1 MLRWLRLLAR
11 PAPAE
16 GAVSTSEIEL
26 FGGPLRWDMGW
37 TQHEYARLQMTLLA
51 TLRSL
56 PRMVGTVLRLAWVA
70 DRRALLTIAVTETG
84 QGLASALSYLAV
96 TGLLRHL
103 FAGGAVETRMHA
115 AIPALI
121 TVAVIATLNAILA
134 SLSTSATGRLE
145 PKIERRVSELY
156 LTGAAHV
163 ELAAVED
170 AAFQR
175 LVDVAQFSAG
185 EARRMVSSWVA
196 TVNGLF
202 SLGAV
207 ASVLTVLHPVLLP
220 MLLLIVLPRGWGA
233 MRVSQRRYVSM
244 MQWVEHTRAERV
256 LGQLLTSRS
265 AAQEVRVHGVGAYIL
280 KHFRLMAQA
289 AESEQTRLARD
300 KAMTELLAAALGGL
314 ASLAT
319 YSTLLALIVT
329 GKVEIAV
336 GATAVL
342 AIRQGS
348 GALGGL
354 VQNINNMHEQ
364 SLYVADLDRFLDE
377 ARRRAIPETG
387 QDLPDTAAH
396 VRLQEVTFTY
406 PDRDTPALDG
416 VTLEIPPGRVVALVG
431 ENGSG
436 KSTLVK
442 LLAGLHLPDRGRI
455 EWNGVDLAAAD
466 RQQVF
471 ARTSLLN
478 QEFERWPFT
487 AATNIGIGQPDRTP
501 DPKDLDQAAAYAGAD
516 KVIDS
521 LPDGMGTLLAR
532 QFRRGAELS
541 GGQWQKVGL
550 ARSAFRQ
557 ARLVIA
563 DEPTSALD
571 PAAEIAS
578 FERIRAMAD
587 QDTTVVLVT
596 HRMAAVRHADQIYV
610 LHHGRLVEHGDHDS
624 LMKQQGRYA
633 AMYQIQA
640 DQYAADQATVDRS
653 ARIPGQTRTDTSAS
667 AP

>member
-1 MLRWLRLLAR
+1 MRWLRLLAR
-11 PAPAE
+11 PVPAQ
-16 GAVSTSEIEL
+16 GVVSASETEL

-37 TQHEYARLQMTLLA
+37 TQHEYARLQMTLLG
-51 TLRSL
+51 TLCSL
-56 PRMVGTVLRLAWVA
+56 PRLVGTVLRLAWAA

-84 QGLASALSYLAV
+84 QGLAGALSYLAV

-103 FAGGAVETRMHA
+103 FAAGPVEARLHA
-115 AIPALI
+115 AEPALAA
-121 TVAVIATLNAILA
+121 VAVIATVNAVLA

-156 LTGAAHV
+156 LSGAAQV

-175 LVDVAQFSAG
+175 LVDVAQFSAA

-233 MRVSQRRYVSM
+233 MRVSQRRYVSQ

-265 AAQEVRVHGVGAYIL
+265 AAQEVRVHGVGAFIL
-280 KHFRLMAQA
+280 RHFRLMAQA
-289 AESEQTRLARD
+289 AETEQTRLARD

-319 YSTLLALIVT
+319 YSTLLALILT

-342 AIRQGS
+342 AIRS
-348 GALGGL
+348 GTASLGGL

-377 ARRRAIPETG
+377 ARRRAIPESG
-387 QDLPDTAAH
+387 QDLPDTAGH
-396 VRLQEVTFTY
+396 VLLDEVTFTY
-406 PDRDTPALDG
+406 PGRDAPALDG
-416 VTLEIPPGRVVALVG
+416 VSLEIPAGQVVALVG

-442 LLAGLHLPDRGRI
+442 LLAGLHLPDTGRI
-455 EWNGVDLAAAD
+455 EWNGVDVAAAD
-466 RQQVF
+466 RHQVF
-471 ARTSLLN
+471 ARISLLN

-487 AATNIGIGQPDRTP
+487 AATNIAIGQPDRTP
-501 DPKDLDQAAAYAGAD
+501 DPRRLEEAAAYAGAD
-516 KVIDS
+516 TVVAS
-521 LPDGMGTLLAR
+521 LPDGMSTLLAR

-596 HRMAAVRHADQIYV
+596 HRMAAVRHADQIFV
-610 LHHGRLVEHGDHDS
+610 LHDGRLVEHGDHES
-624 LMKQQGRYA
+624 LMKHQGRYA
-633 AMYQIQA
+633 AMYRIQA
-640 DQYAADQATVDRS
+640 DQYSADRA
-653 ARIPGQTRTDTSAS
+653 ARIPGQPSADTPAS
-667 AP
+667 TS

>member
-1 MLRWLRLLAR
+1 MRWLRLLAR
-11 PAPAE
+11 PVPAQ
-16 GAVSTSEIEL
+16 GVVSASETEL

-37 TQHEYARLQMTLLA
+37 TQHEYARLKMTLLG

-56 PRMVGTVLRLAWVA
+56 PRLVGTVLRLAWAA
-70 DRRALLTIAVTETG
+70 DRRALVTIAVTETG
-84 QGLASALSYLAV
+84 QGLAGALSYLAV

-103 FAGGAVETRMHA
+103 FAGGAVGSRLHA
-115 AIPALI
+115 AEPALL
-121 TVAVIATLNAILA
+121 TVAVIASVNAILA

-156 LTGAAHV
+156 LAGAAQV

-170 AAFQR
+170 ATFQR

-185 EARRMVSSWVA
+185 EARRMVGSWVA

-202 SLGAV
+202 ALGAV

-265 AAQEVRVHGVGAYIL
+265 AAQEVRVHGVGAFIL
-280 KHFRLMAQA
+280 KHFRLMAHA
-289 AESEQTRLARD
+289 AETEQTRLARD

-319 YSTLLALIVT
+319 YSTLLALILT

-342 AIRQGS
+342 AIRS
-348 GALGGL
+348 GTASLGGL
-354 VQNINNMHEQ
+354 VQNVNNMHEQ
-364 SLYVADLDRFLDE
+364 SLYVADLDRFLEE
-377 ARRRAIPETG
+377 ARRRAIPESG
-387 QDLPDTAAH
+387 QDLPDTAAR
-396 VRLQEVTFTY
+396 VRLHEVGFTY
-406 PDRDTPALDG
+406 PGRDVPALDG
-416 VTLEIPPGRVVALVG
+416 VSLEIPAGRVVALVG

-442 LLAGLHLPDRGRI
+442 LLAGLHLPDTGRI
-455 EWNGVDLAAAD
+455 EWNGVDVAAAD
-466 RQQVF
+466 RQQIF
-471 ARTSLLN
+471 GQISLLN

-487 AATNIGIGQPDRTP
+487 AATNIGVGQPDRAP
-501 DPKDLDQAAAYAGAD
+501 DPARLDEAAAYAGAD
-516 KVIDS
+516 TVIAS
-521 LPDGMGTLLAR
+521 LPDGMSTLLAR

-550 ARSAFRQ
+550 ARSAYR
-557 ARLVIA
+557 
-563 DEPTSALD
+563 
-571 PAAEIAS
+571 
-578 FERIRAMAD
+578 
-587 QDTTVVLVT
+587 
-596 HRMAAVRHADQIYV
+596 
-610 LHHGRLVEHGDHDS
+610 
-624 LMKQQGRYA
+624 
-633 AMYQIQA
+633 
-640 DQYAADQATVDRS
+640 
-653 ARIPGQTRTDTSAS
+653 
-667 AP
+667 